1 MARGA
6 DTGREMRERLGYYQ
20 RLGCCGKYFACRR
33 SSGSMRETKRPFF
46 WNYWRGAD
54 RKGMKLNQ
62 ERKIKLGGK
71 APPPNLNARWNLLC
85 NIF

>member
-1 MARGA
+1 MARES

-20 RLGCCGKYFACRR
+20 RLSCCGKYLAC
-33 SSGSMRETKRPFF
+33 SSTNETKRMFF

-54 RKGMKLNQ
+54 RKGMRLNQ
-62 ERKIKLGGK
+62 QKKIKLGGK

>member
-1 MARGA
+1 MAREA

-20 RLGCCGKYFACRR
+20 RLGCCGNYFAGRR
-33 SSGSMRETKRPFF
+33 SCSSMTETKCFF

-54 RKGMKLNQ
+54 LKGMKLNQ
-62 ERKIKLGGK
+62 QKKIKLGGET
-71 APPPNLNARWNLLC
+71 PPPNLDACWNFLC